1 MTKQPA
7 SEESLHAG
15 DGPGRAKTSG
25 LLSVDAACARAA
37 NFVHRIRRAE
47 TVPLAAAVGRVLA
60 EPVMARIAIPP
71 FTQSAMDGYA
81 VLAGQG
87 LAEATTLVVT
97 DRVAAGHGG
106 RAVGDGEAAR
116 IFTGAP
122 LPPGTDAVIMQEHVR
137 REAGRITL
145 GRAMRAGD
153 NVRPR
158 GEDIDPPEAILDQGT
173 RLDARHIGLIAAQ
186 GYGKVT
192 LVARPRIAVVST
204 GDELRQP
211 GEGLAPADIYDSNR
225 LMLLALIAAAGFEAE
240 DGGWVPDRSE
250 AIADRLKSLAGRCD
264 LIVTTG
270 GASAGDEDHSA
281 RALARAGGVGEAL
294 KVALKPG
301 KPAVVGRIGA
311 AGYLGLPGNPVASMV
326 SWMLLG
332 RAMASGL
339 VGARPQRDRGYPVR
353 SLSWFRRRPGRTEF
367 VPAILS
373 SDDQGRAGIE
383 ILGRGGSARLRP
395 LVIADGFAEIAADNE
410 GVEPG
415 DELRFHPFRSIL

>member
-1 MTKQPA
+1 MTEQKAPD
-7 SEESLHAG
+7 ESLRTA
-15 DGPGRAKTSG
+15 PAAGRAKPAG
-25 LLSVDAACARAA
+25 LLSVDEACARAA
-37 NFVHRIRRAE
+37 SLIRPITGTE

-60 EPVMARIAIPP
+60 APLMARIAIPP

-81 VLAGQG
+81 LRAGQG

-106 RAVGDGEAAR
+106 RPVGEGEAAR

-137 REAGRITL
+137 RDAGTITI

-158 GEDIDPPEAILDQGT
+158 GEDIDPPESILDQGT

-186 GYGKVT
+186 GYREVD
-192 LVARPRIAVVST
+192 LVRRPVIAVVST

-211 GEGLAPADIYDSNR
+211 GEDLAPASIYDSNR
-225 LMLLALIAAAGFEAE
+225 LMLLALISAAGFAAE

-250 AIADRLKSLAGRCD
+250 AIAGRLTSLAGGCD

-270 GASAGDEDHSA
+270 GASAGEADHSA
-281 RALARAGGVGEAL
+281 AALRLAGGVGEAL
-294 KVALKPG
+294 KIALKPG

-311 AGYLGLPGNPVASMV
+311 TGYLGLPGNPVASMV

-332 RAMASGL
+332 RAMASAL

-367 VPAILS
+367 VPSILA
-373 SDDQGRAGIE
+373 SDEQGRAGIE

-395 LVIADGFAEIAADNE
+395 LVIADGFAEIAAGNE
-410 GVEPG
+410 GVAPG